1 MSQEL
6 IIVIILALIFDFLNG
21 MRDAS
26 NIVATMISSRAFS
39 PQTALGIAAV
49 AEFLGP
55 FLFGVVVAKT
65 IGDEIVQSDVLTLE
79 VIAAA
84 LLGAIVWNLITW
96 YFGIP
101 GSSSHALIG
110 GMVGAV
116 IIGASFSAIK
126 LGGLYKVL
134 IALFTSPLIGFIT
147 GFLITRLIYF
157 VVRGASPR
165 VNGFF

>member
-6 IIVIILALIFDFLNG
+6 IIVIVLALIFDFRSG

-39 PQTALGIAAV
+39 PHTALGIAAV
-49 AEFLGP
+49 AEFFGP

-65 IGDEIVQSDVLTLE
+65 IGDEIVQSSALTLE
-79 VIAAA
+79 VIASA
-84 LLGAIVWNLITW
+84 LLGAIIWNLVTW

-110 GMVGAV
+110 GMV
-116 IIGASFSAIK
+116 
-126 LGGLYKVL
+126 
-134 IALFTSPLIGFIT
+134 
-147 GFLITRLIYF
+147 
-157 VVRGASPR
+157 
-165 VNGFF
+165 